1 MTKFGVGQSVLR
13 REDDRL
19 LRGEGNFVD
28 DAPVAGL
35 AFGYVVRSPFGHA
48 RILDIDISEAQESD
62 GVLAIYTAKELRA
75 AGLGAI
81 PNDARPPTKPGTKF
95 EERQQ
100 YPLAEEKVRYV
111 GDPIAFVVGET
122 YDQARDAG
130 ELVYVNFEDLPAN
143 CDTKAAINGPSVHD
157 DVVGNIAFDWQSGD
171 QTATEEAFS
180 KATKT
185 VELEVVNNRVVLN
198 AIETRG
204 AVGPYDA
211 DDDKMTLTCGN
222 QMPNPVRNALAKHV
236 FKIENEK
243 LRVITDDVGGSF
255 GGKNQPYPE
264 YALVLQAARDLNCP
278 VKWISQRAEAFVSD
292 YHGRDNVT
300 RGQLA
305 FDDNHRI
312 VGLRVH
318 TYASLGAYV
327 ASGGP
332 VSPTG
337 GIVMIS
343 NTYRIPAIYV
353 NVQAVYTN
361 TVPTAPYRGAGRPEA
376 IYLIERLLDRSAQEL
391 GVDRVELRRQ
401 NAIPL
406 NDFPYASPAG
416 MTYDDADILGM
427 IDQATQ
433 LANWS
438 SFADR
443 RQHAKSSGRLRGI
456 GMSNYIERCGGGAGL
471 SEGAQMIFNEDGSV
485 DVLSGS
491 MSNGQGHETAFS
503 QIVHQKLGLPFNKI
517 RIIEGDTDRINSGT
531 GTGGSWSIPMG
542 GGAVA
547 MAADDVI
554 AKGKKIAADKLEAA
568 ESDLEFSDGQYIVA
582 GTDIAISLP
591 DVIAVMHSDPNLSLN
606 AEVRFTPKHYT
617 FPYGC
622 HICEVEIDAD
632 TGEVEVLSY
641 VAAHDFG
648 LALNPSLLAGQVH
661 GGVAQGVGQAVFEHT
676 AYDET
681 GQLLSGS
688 LMDYNLPRASDMPN
702 FVFSNIALT
711 ETSVNQFGIKGC
723 GEAGATG
730 SPPAVINAI
739 VDALRD
745 FKINHV
751 DMPAT
756 PEKIWR
762 LMNNA

>member
-19 LRGEGNFVD
+19 LRGEGHFVD

-48 RILDIDISEAQESD
+48 RILDIDTSEAQECD
-62 GVLAIYTAKELRA
+62 GVLAIYTAKELRT

-81 PNDARPPTKPGTKF
+81 PNEARPPVKPGTEF

-100 YPLAEEKVRYV
+100 YPLAEGKVRYV
-111 GDPIAFVVGET
+111 GDPIAFVVAET

-130 ELVYVNFEDLPAN
+130 EQVYVDFEDLPAN
-143 CDTKAAINGPSVHD
+143 CDTRAAINGPLVHD
-157 DVVGNIAFDWQSGD
+157 DVAGNIAFDWQCGD
-171 QTATEEAFS
+171 QAATEEAFS
-180 KATKT
+180 KAENV
-185 VELEVVNNRVVLN
+185 VEIEVINNRVVLN

-204 AVGPYDA
+204 AVGQYDA
-211 DDDKMTLTCGN
+211 ASDKMTLTCGN

-243 LRVITDDVGGSF
+243 LRVLTDDVGGSF

-264 YALVLQAARDLNCP
+264 YALVLQAAKDLNRP
-278 VKWISQRAEAFVSD
+278 VKWISQRAEAFISD
-292 YHGRDNVT
+292 YHGRDNIT
-300 RGQLA
+300 RAELA
-305 FDDNHRI
+305 FDDDHHI
-312 VGLRVH
+312 LGLRVH

-327 ASGGP
+327 ASSGP

-343 NTYRIPAIYV
+343 NTYLIPAIYV

-361 TVPTAPYRGAGRPEA
+361 NVPTAPYRGAGRPEA
-376 IYLIERLLDRSAQEL
+376 IYLIERLLDRSAQAL
-391 GVDRVELRRQ
+391 GVDRVELRRK

-406 NDFPYASPAG
+406 DAFPYASPAG
-416 MTYDDADILGM
+416 MTYDSADILGM
-427 IDQATQ
+427 IEQATE
-433 LANWS
+433 LADWS
-438 SFADR
+438 GFGNR
-443 RQHAKSSGRLRGI
+443 REQAKSNGKLRGI

-471 SEGAQMIFNEDGSV
+471 SEGAQMIFNDDGSV

-503 QIVHQKLGLPFNKI
+503 QITHEKLGLPFDKI
-517 RIIEGDTDRINSGT
+517 RVVEGDTDRITTGT

-547 MAADDVI
+547 MAGDDVI
-554 AKGKKIAADKLEAA
+554 AKGKKIAADRLEAA
-568 ESDLEFSDGQYIVA
+568 ETDLEFRDGQFTVA
-582 GTDIAISLP
+582 GTDVAISLS
-591 DVIAVMHSDPNLSLN
+591 DVIALANADPALSLN
-606 AEVRFTPKHYT
+606 ADVRFTPEHYT

-648 LALNPSLLAGQVH
+648 RALNPSLLAGQVH
-661 GGVAQGVGQAVFEHT
+661 GGVAQGIGQAVFEHT

-702 FVFSNIALT
+702 FVFSNFALT

-745 FKINHV
+745 YDVYHV

-756 PEKIWR
+756 PESIWR
-762 LMNNA
+762 LMNNV